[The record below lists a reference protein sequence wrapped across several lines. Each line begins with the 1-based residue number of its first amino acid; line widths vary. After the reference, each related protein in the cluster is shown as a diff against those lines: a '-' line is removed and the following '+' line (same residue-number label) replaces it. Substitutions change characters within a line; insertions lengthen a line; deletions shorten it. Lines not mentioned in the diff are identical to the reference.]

1 MFRLQVPVAHFDG
14 SLMTFAR
21 FLCVP
26 FVSSILLLVSCGDPK
41 SHARLGKTSSAS
53 FQADDRFSAF
63 VGEWAESPTGEV
75 GYIFT
80 LAADGQ
86 ATISQPSN
94 AVWWM
99 DFRDIH
105 FDGSKLSMEI
115 YHFTTND
122 HPFSGVACPT
132 SFYFDD
138 DTNVLMVH
146 MVTAFSPDISPEPM
160 FRLTSLEA
168 TKPVEPTGTSSSP

>member
-1 MFRLQVPVAHFDG
+1 
-14 SLMTFAR
+14 MTFAR

-26 FVSSILLLVSCGDPK
+26 FVSSILLLVSCSDPS
-41 SHARLGKTSSAS
+41 SHPRLGKPSTAS

-63 VGEWAESPTGEV
+63 VGEWADSPAGEV

-80 LAADGQ
+80 LEPDGR
-86 ATISQPSN
+86 ATIGQPAN

-105 FDGSKLSMEI
+105 FDGSKVSTDI
-115 YHFTTND
+115 YHFTTDD
-122 HPFSGVACPT
+122 HPFSGVACST
-132 SFYFDD
+132 SFYFDDD

-146 MVTAFSPDISPEPM
+146 MVTAVSPDATPEPM
-160 FRLTSLEA
+160 FRLTPQEA
-168 TKPVEPTGTSSSP
+168 TKPVEPTE